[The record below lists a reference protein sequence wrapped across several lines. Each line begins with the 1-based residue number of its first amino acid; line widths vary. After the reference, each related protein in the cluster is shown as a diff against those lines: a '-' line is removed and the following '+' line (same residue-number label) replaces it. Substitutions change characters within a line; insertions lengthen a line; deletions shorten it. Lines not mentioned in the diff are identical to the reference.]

1 MQDILPQVGDL
12 VTVVVHRVFDALVER
27 KEARLASRQAGRH
40 GDLFVA
46 HGKVNQAALE
56 SEQRLFGV
64 SFRAILF
71 LGVGHHLTG
80 EAVLE
85 FHRHQRQ
92 TVEEQ
97 CHVQRFFVSLRI
109 LELSN
114 QGESVHR
121 VEALMVGVH
130 AAGRTEVGQVEVTA
144 VVFHAFSQH
153 IKNPAALNLRPNP
166 IEEFFR
172 CLPSVLVFQFP
183 IFFRLRVPNKAQQF
197 LGNQAAVFVIVG
209 RG

>member
-1 MQDILPQVGDL
+1 MQDIFPQVGDL
-12 VTVVVHRVFDALVER
+12 VTVLVHRIFDALVER
-27 KEARLASRQAGRH
+27 KESGFVPRQAGRH
-40 GDLFVA
+40 GDLLVA

-56 SEQRLFGV
+56 SEQRLSGV
-64 SFRAILF
+64 SLRAILF
-71 LGVGHHLTG
+71 LGIRHHLTG

-85 FHRHQRQ
+85 FQRHQRQ

-109 LELSN
+109 LELAN

-130 AAGRTEVGQVEVTA
+130 AAGRTEVGQVEVATA
-144 VVFHAFSQH
+144 VCHAFAQH
-153 IKNPAALNLRPNP
+153 IKNPAALNLHPNP

-172 CLPSVLVFQFP
+172 AFGRRAGIPVFDTFP
-183 IFFRLRVPNKAQQF
+183 
-197 LGNQAAVFVIVG
+197 AASPE
-209 RG
+209 